1 MHTQSYD
8 GWGVARTA
16 CLTPWP
22 PPALPAP
29 SQDAEV
35 LLTYTQSYDGWGV
48 ARMACVSGCSCN
60 ETRANGAATDA
71 KELTSL
77 AQYHK

>member
-1 MHTQSYD
+1 M
-8 GWGVARTA
+8 
-16 CLTPWP
+16 
-22 PPALPAP
+22 
-29 SQDAEV
+29 